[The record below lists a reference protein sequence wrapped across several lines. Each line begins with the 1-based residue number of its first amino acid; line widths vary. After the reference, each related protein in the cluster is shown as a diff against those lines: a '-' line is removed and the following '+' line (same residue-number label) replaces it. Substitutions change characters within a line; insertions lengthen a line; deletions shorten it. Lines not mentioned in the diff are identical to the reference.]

1 MATETKAKTEWPK
14 ELTPELFAE
23 LTKPFGADELE
34 VRVGATTGTDA
45 DKKGLVIPYTDAN
58 SIRNRLD
65 RVVGASNWSFTPS
78 QWRVD
83 APTLLTKTDPQTGA
97 VEEKVDGQRVVV
109 WGTLKVFDVER
120 MDCGEG
126 YSEDESF
133 KSAVTDAFKRAATA
147 FGFGRE
153 LYNLPLQLWCKVKSA
168 GRGWVFDNPADVK
181 AQIAA
186 MSAQPAQAKATEPAA
201 TTAATAKAANGGI
214 NFEQLKSIQTLRK
227 QYFGSD
233 ADGDEI
239 YRKQL
244 EKNYKV
250 RSSKLLTTA
259 QANML
264 ITFLNKKVQAG
275 EVYSPGGNKA
285 EVDDGDTDFIR
296 EAAA

>member
-1 MATETKAKTEWPK
+1 MTAKTTWPVS
-14 ELTPELFAE
+14 LTPEVFSE
-23 LTKPFGADELE
+23 LTAPFGADELE

-65 RVVGASNWSFTPS
+65 RVVGAVNWSFTPS

-83 APTLLTKTDPQTGA
+83 APTVISRTDPQTGA

-120 MDCGEG
+120 TDCGEG

-153 LYNLPLQLWCKVKSA
+153 LYNLPRPLWCKVKSA

-186 MSAQPAQAKATEPAA
+186 MSAGKVEPAKAQEPAA
-201 TTAATAKAANGGI
+201 KPASETVKNGGI
-214 NFEQLKSIQTLRK
+214 SFEQLKSIQTLRK
-227 QYFGSD
+227 QYYGSD
-233 ADGDEI
+233 QDGDDK
-239 YRKQL
+239 YRSQL
-244 EKNYKV
+244 EANYKV
-250 RSSKLLTTA
+250 RSSKQLTML
-259 QANML
+259 QANAL
-264 ITFLNKKVQAG
+264 IKFLVGKVQAG
-275 EVYSPGGNKA
+275 QVYDPPQPDS
-285 EVDDGDTDFIR
+285 EQ
-296 EAAA
+296 AAA

>member
-1 MATETKAKTEWPK
+1 MAKTEWPK
-14 ELTPELFAE
+14 ELTPEVFAE

-65 RVVGASNWSFTPS
+65 RVVGAANWSFTPS

-83 APTLLTKTDPQTGA
+83 PPTMLTRTDPQTGA

-109 WGTLKVFDVER
+109 WGSLKVFGVER
-120 MDCGEG
+120 IDCGEG
-126 YSEDESF
+126 YQEDEAF

-153 LYNLPLQLWCKVKSA
+153 LYNLPRPLWCKVKSA

-186 MSAQPAQAKATEPAA
+186 LSVQPAQAKQAQEPAA
-201 TTAATAKAANGGI
+201 KPPATAKVGNGNGPGLH
-214 NFEQLKSIQTLRK
+214 QMADMQRLRK

-233 ADGDEI
+233 QDGDIE
-239 YRKQL
+239 YRSYL
-244 EKNYKV
+244 MRTYEV
-250 RSSKLLTTA
+250 ESSKKLTTL
-259 QANML
+259 QANEF
-264 ITFLNKKVQAG
+264 IKFLNGKVQAG
-275 EVYSPGGNKA
+275 EVYRPPM
-285 EVDDGDTDFIR
+285 EV
-296 EAAA
+296 AAASEEGA

>member
-1 MATETKAKTEWPK
+1 MAKTEWPK
-14 ELTPELFAE
+14 ELTPEVFAE

-65 RVVGASNWSFTPS
+65 RVVGAANWSFTPS

-83 APTLLTKTDPQTGA
+83 PPTMLTRTDPQTGA

-109 WGTLKVFDVER
+109 WGSLKVFGVER
-120 MDCGEG
+120 IDCGEG
-126 YSEDESF
+126 YQEDEAF

-153 LYNLPLQLWCKVKSA
+153 LYNLPRPLWCKVKSA

-186 MSAQPAQAKATEPAA
+186 LSAQPTQAKP
-201 TTAATAKAANGGI
+201 AATAKVGNGNGPGLH
-214 NFEQLKSIQTLRK
+214 QMADMQRLRK

-233 ADGDEI
+233 QDGDIE
-239 YRKQL
+239 YRSYL
-244 EKNYKV
+244 MRTYEV
-250 RSSKLLTTA
+250 ESSKNLTVA
-259 QANML
+259 QANGF
-264 ITFLNKKVQAG
+264 IAFLNAKVQNG
-275 EVYSPGGNKA
+275 EAYAPGG
-285 EVDDGDTDFIR
+285 E
-296 EAAA
+296 EATE

>member
-1 MATETKAKTEWPK
+1 MAKTEWPK
-14 ELTPELFAE
+14 ELTPEVFAE

-65 RVVGASNWSFTPS
+65 RVVGAANWSFTPS

-83 APTLLTKTDPQTGA
+83 PPTMLTRTDPQTGA

-109 WGTLKVFDVER
+109 WGSLKVFGVER
-120 MDCGEG
+120 IDCGEG
-126 YSEDESF
+126 YQEDEAF

-153 LYNLPLQLWCKVKSA
+153 LYNLPRPLWCKVKSA

-186 MSAQPAQAKATEPAA
+186 LSAHPTQAKP
-201 TTAATAKAANGGI
+201 AATAKVGNGNGPGLH
-214 NFEQLKSIQTLRK
+214 QMADMQRLRK

-233 ADGDEI
+233 QDGDIE
-239 YRKQL
+239 YRSYL
-244 EKNYKV
+244 MRTYEV
-250 RSSKLLTTA
+250 ESSKNLTVA
-259 QANML
+259 QANGF
-264 ITFLNKKVQAG
+264 IAFLNAKVQNG
-275 EVYSPGGNKA
+275 EAYAPGG
-285 EVDDGDTDFIR
+285 E
-296 EAAA
+296 EAAASEEGA

>member
-1 MATETKAKTEWPK
+1 MTKIVTEWPK
-14 ELTPELFAE
+14 VLTPELFAE

-34 VRVGATTGTDA
+34 VRVGATAGTDA
-45 DKKGLVIPYTDAN
+45 DKRGLVIPYTDAN

-83 APTLLTKTDPQTGA
+83 PPTLITRTDPQTGA

-109 WGTLKVFDVER
+109 WGCLKVFDVER
-120 MDCGEG
+120 IDCGEG

-153 LYNLPLQLWCKVKSA
+153 LYNLPGPLWCKVKSA

-186 MSAQPAQAKATEPAA
+186 LSANPTQAAQPKAQEAAAKP
-201 TTAATAKAANGGI
+201 AATAKVGNGNGPGLH
-214 NFEQLKSIQTLRK
+214 QMADMQRLRK

-233 ADGDEI
+233 QDGDIE
-239 YRKQL
+239 YRSYL
-244 EKNYKV
+244 MRTYEV
-250 RSSKLLTTA
+250 DSSKKLTVA
-259 QANML
+259 QANQF
-264 ITFLNKKVQAG
+264 IAFLNAKVQAG
-275 EVYSPGGNKA
+275 EVFAPGG
-285 EVDDGDTDFIR
+285 ETQQ
-296 EAAA
+296 AAA

>member
-34 VRVGATTGTDA
+34 VRVGATAGTEA

-65 RVVGASNWSFTPS
+65 RVVGAANWSFTPA

-83 APTLLTKTDPQTGA
+83 PPTLITRTDPQTGA

-109 WGTLKVFDVER
+109 WGTLKVFGVER
-120 MDCGEG
+120 IDCGEG
-126 YSEDESF
+126 YSEDEAF

-153 LYNLPLQLWCKVKSA
+153 LYNLPRQLWCKVKSA

-186 MSAQPAQAKATEPAA
+186 MSAQVPATPQPKTTETAAKPAA
-201 TTAATAKAANGGI
+201 SHMRASSAIGSFPVPPTFTARRRAT
-214 NFEQLKSIQTLRK
+214 
-227 QYFGSD
+227 
-233 ADGDEI
+233 
-239 YRKQL
+239 
-244 EKNYKV
+244 
-250 RSSKLLTTA
+250 
-259 QANML
+259 
-264 ITFLNKKVQAG
+264 
-275 EVYSPGGNKA
+275 
-285 EVDDGDTDFIR
+285 
-296 EAAA
+296 